1 MYAVNPWHQ
10 KKYALLMEKLLVVP
24 MICISK
30 IYTQPH
36 VCIALQGIFAIKK
49 AAYQWNAVTNHIVPL
64 TLRSKESAQK
74 QISALML
81 LRYIHVQRGIIAVR
95 V

>member
-1 MYAVNPWHQ
+1 MAMNGPY
-10 KKYALLMEKLLVVP
+10 
-24 MICISK
+24 
-30 IYTQPH
+30 
-36 VCIALQGIFAIKK
+36 KK
-49 AAYQWNAVTNHIVPL
+49 ATTSDAKNVQNLRNQWNAVTNHIVPL